1 MVCNEIV
8 YKNENKSNCITN
20 DTGFLTVPTSSA
32 SQLSKNRYTDTGA
45 TFEIE
50 LDYYSAIE
58 KEIEKFDQHLNAYIA
73 STLEKK
79 IIEKITISNKQECAQ
94 CIHVLEENVKFEDDL
109 IAANSYRKPC
119 ESTVNI
125 IKSCNEVFSLLEHQN
140 ISVDS
145 GTHDKILRTIM
156 YCLEIDELYSQSN
169 FDCHVEDP
177 RESFQHKNAFI
188 RKVVHGYMI
197 MKAKNIGNRISEAE
211 QGAYIRHNN
220 KKRVQEAGQ

>member
-73 STLEKK
+73 STLGKK
-79 IIEKITISNKQECAQ
+79 SLRKLQFLISKN
-94 CIHVLEENVKFEDDL
+94 VLSAFMCWKKML
-109 IAANSYRKPC
+109 SSKM
-119 ESTVNI
+119 
-125 IKSCNEVFSLLEHQN
+125 
-140 ISVDS
+140 IS
-145 GTHDKILRTIM
+145 
-156 YCLEIDELYSQSN
+156 
-169 FDCHVEDP
+169 
-177 RESFQHKNAFI
+177 
-188 RKVVHGYMI
+188 
-197 MKAKNIGNRISEAE
+197 
-211 QGAYIRHNN
+211 
-220 KKRVQEAGQ
+220 